1 MNIVG
6 EIKCYLGDDY
16 ALLKFSE
23 SKGSFS
29 IDTVMVPV
37 SHRNQGI
44 GTMLVNHIL
53 ILADSLGKK
62 VQLSARPI
70 GSFSE
75 EKLQR
80 LVAYYK
86 RSDFRVLDRGQTIVY
101 MTRDA
106 AEKKKN
112 VLMS

>member
-1 MNIVG
+1 VNIVG

-29 IDTVMVPV
+29 IDTVMVPA
-37 SHRNQGI
+37 SHRNEGI

-62 VQLSARPI
+62 VRLSARPI
-70 GSFSE
+70 GSFNE

-86 RSDFRVLDRGQTIVY
+86 RLDFHVLDRGLTIVY
-101 MTRDA
+101 MIRDTA
-106 AEKKKN
+106 VKK
-112 VLMS
+112 